1 MSFEDN
7 ADYIPFEFSDDA
19 LSSASDKDAN
29 DAPPLST
36 TANSTRPPAA
46 AKTKKRPRSSY
57 LQEDSIAGLQ
67 KQRLTPWM
75 HSLSPSPPSESS
87 IEFLGREIEAF
98 VCYAS
103 SLPYEQEVRRLNVAW
118 IRKVVKNRWGRHVD
132 IELFGSGRTGTEVP
146 GGDID
151 LVLLRPNLG
160 NKETKSTL
168 FALSQ
173 LLQQHGICKERPIVI
188 HKARVPIVKFE
199 TKYGGYKV
207 DISLNQTNGVNAAK
221 QVTQLLNLYRGGG
234 QIIQRPRFQVS
245 EGLEW
250 HEVTHDGEVDLGVAR
265 CLVLL
270 VKMFLAQRGMN
281 EVFTGGLG
289 SYSIICMVVSFL
301 QLHPMIQSGQIIP
314 ARNLGILF
322 VEFLELYGKNY
333 NYDACG
339 ISLLGRGKYFSKME
353 RGWWNE
359 RKSTLLSIEDPN
371 DPSND
376 ISSGSYNIIR
386 VRQTFAGAYD
396 VLCASIYQLE
406 SERAAERNPG
416 LETLQGQMIPR
427 GASDGAS
434 HSPSILGSI
443 FGLSEQIIQQRNDSL
458 ELWHSGILQSMVDE
472 DEITTSNLPQPNRPS
487 REAWP
492 KKDETLRKP
501 TQLPEAEP
509 IKSRECHQLPH
520 HTADLTLLFVPVQ
533 TFDQTS

>member
-1 MSFEDN
+1 
-7 ADYIPFEFSDDA
+7 
-19 LSSASDKDAN
+19 
-29 DAPPLST
+29 
-36 TANSTRPPAA
+36 
-46 AKTKKRPRSSY
+46 
-57 LQEDSIAGLQ
+57 
-67 KQRLTPWM
+67 M

-207 DISLNQTNGVNAAK
+207 DISLNQV
-221 QVTQLLNLYRGGG
+221 L
-234 QIIQRPRFQVS
+234 S

-333 NYDACG
+333 NYGAATLTFVTV
-339 ISLLGRGKYFSKME
+339 SLLGRGKYFSKME